1 VKILFD
7 RGTPAPL
14 RRALLGHS
22 VSTAGEMGWNEI
34 DNGKLLSVAEIEFD
48 VIVTTDQSIGH
59 QQNLAGRRLAILVLP
74 TTNWRQIQIYQREI
88 LAALN
93 RLRPGDVI
101 ELEFK
106 L

>member
-1 VKILFD
+1 
-7 RGTPAPL
+7 
-14 RRALLGHS
+14 
-22 VSTAGEMGWNEI
+22 MGWNEI

-48 VIVTTDQSIGH
+48 VIVTTDQSIHH